1 MIDKHIPNQR
11 KRNKW
16 KVKPEDFKKQMSWFN
31 KNGWTSYIISQL
43 VENEHLPPKSFCITF
58 DDGYEDNYINALPIL
73 KKYGFKATIY
83 LVPNYEYNLWE
94 NFKDKKF
101 DKLLNQQQIKE
112 MQDSGLIEFGSHTLH
127 HKNLLT
133 ISKDEAFEDMK
144 VSKALVENITHQKCN
159 AFAYPYG
166 KYNDNLI
173 EATKEI
179 GYTSATVVKRGFFD
193 FNKSF
198 EIKRI
203 GVLGTESFL
212 DFYLKI
218 TRVRNKL

>member
-1 MIDKHIPNQR
+1 MIDEHLVNQR

-16 KVKPEDFKKQMSWFN
+16 KVKPEDFEKQMRWFSQ
-31 KNGWTSYIISQL
+31 NGWSSYTISQL
-43 VENEHLPPKSFCITF
+43 VENENLPAKSFCITF
-58 DDGYEDNYINALPIL
+58 DDGYEDNYTNALPIL
-73 KKYGFKATIY
+73 EKYGFKATIY
-83 LVPNYEYNLWE
+83 LVPNYEYNSWE
-94 NFKDKKF
+94 NFADKKF
-101 DKLLNQQQIKE
+101 DKLLNTKQIKA

-144 VSKALVENITHQKCN
+144 LSKKLVEDITHQECK

-166 KYNDNLI
+166 KYDDKLI
-173 EATKEI
+173 QSTKEI

-193 FNKSF
+193 FDKPF
-198 EIKRI
+198 EIKRVGI
-203 GVLGTESFL
+203 LGTESFF

-218 TRVRNKL
+218 TRIRNKI